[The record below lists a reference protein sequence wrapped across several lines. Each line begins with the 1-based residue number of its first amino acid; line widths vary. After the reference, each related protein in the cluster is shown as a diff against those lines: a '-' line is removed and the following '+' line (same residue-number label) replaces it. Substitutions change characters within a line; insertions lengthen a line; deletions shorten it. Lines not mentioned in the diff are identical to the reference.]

1 MSTELRV
8 VLAGGVSGGHI
19 YPLIAVSEAMRKAGG
34 ATGVELNLRYMG
46 PDGTF
51 EAAAMQEA
59 GIPTT
64 HIQSGKWRRYFS
76 PLNFIDI
83 FRVIIGFFQCL
94 AYLWYYL
101 PDVVFAKGGAASIPI
116 VLVAWLYRIPVVIHD
131 SDAIVGRAN
140 RFLAYFATEIL
151 SGFPNLRGLAPST
164 KFTFVGNPVRE
175 VITTGTIE
183 SAVSRFALTSTE
195 RVVLVLGGSQ
205 GAASL
210 NQLMLEAM
218 PRLVAAGYSVLH
230 QVGGRNLEYIQS
242 ASAYLDESVRKCYH
256 PYAFFTSSELADAYA
271 VASVILC
278 RSGASSLS
286 EALILGK
293 PTITVPI
300 PESANDHQRA
310 NAYTLADSG
319 AVLVI
324 EEQNLGPNLLFQTLS
339 DITSDANYRSA
350 AHSAMAAVA
359 TPDADTTIANILL
372 GYAG

>member
-19 YPLIAVSEAMRKAGG
+19 YPLIAVSDALRTAS
-34 ATGVELNLRYMG
+34 ATSDVVLSLRYMG
-46 PDGTF
+46 PDGTL
-51 EAAAMQEA
+51 EETAMHEA

-64 HIQSGKWRRYFS
+64 HIQSGKWRRYLS
-76 PLNFIDI
+76 PLNFVDV
-83 FRVIIGFFQCL
+83 FRVVAGFFQCL

-140 RFLAYFATEIL
+140 RFLAYFATDIL

-175 VITTGTIE
+175 VVTSGTVA
-183 SAVSRFALTSTE
+183 SAVTRFGLSSSE

-205 GAASL
+205 GAQSL
-210 NQLMLEAM
+210 NQLVLEAL
-218 PRLVAAGYSVLH
+218 PRLAAAGYSVLH
-230 QVGGRNLEYIQS
+230 QVGERNLEYVQS
-242 ASAYLDESVRKCYH
+242 ASGYLDETVKKCYH
-256 PYAFFTSSELADAYA
+256 PYAFFDSAELADAYA
-271 VASVILC
+271 VASTILC

-319 AVLVI
+319 AVLII
-324 EEQNLGPNLLFQTLS
+324 EESNLGPNLLLQTLTG
-339 DITSDANYRSA
+339 ITSDANYRSA

-359 TPDADTTIANILL
+359 TPNADTTIATILI

>member
-1 MSTELRV
+1 MSKELRV

-19 YPLIAVSEAMRKAGG
+19 YPLIAVSEAMRRA
-34 ATGVELNLRYMG
+34 ATEADVILTLRYMG
-46 PDGTF
+46 PDGSF
-51 EAAAMQEA
+51 EENAMRDA
-59 GIPTT
+59 SIPTT

-76 PLNFIDI
+76 PLNFLDI
-83 FRVIIGFFQCL
+83 FRVLAGFFQCL

-116 VLVAWLYRIPVVIHD
+116 VLVAWIYRIPVVIHD

-151 SGFPNLRGLAPST
+151 SGFPNLRGLAPDT

-175 VITTGTIE
+175 VITSGTVE
-183 SAVSRFALTSTE
+183 SAVTRFGLTNAE
-195 RVVLVLGGSQ
+195 RMLLVLGGSQ
-205 GAASL
+205 GAQSL
-210 NQLMLEAM
+210 NQLVLEAL

-230 QVGGRNLEYIQS
+230 QVGERNLEYVQS
-242 ASAYLDESVRKCYH
+242 ASAYLDETTRKSYH
-256 PYAFFTSSELADAYA
+256 PHAFLNSTELSDAYA
-271 VASVILC
+271 VASIILC

-300 PESANDHQRA
+300 PTSANDHQRA

-324 EEQNLGPNLLFQTLS
+324 EESNLGPNLLLQTLTG
-339 DITSDANYRSA
+339 ITNDANYRSA
-350 AHSAMAAVA
+350 AHTAMVAVA

-372 GYAG
+372 SYAG

>member
-19 YPLIAVSEAMRKAGG
+19 YPLIAVSEAMRKA
-34 ATGVELNLRYMG
+34 ATESDIALTLRYMG

-51 EAAAMQEA
+51 EASAMHDA

-76 PLNFIDI
+76 PLNFLDI
-83 FRVIIGFFQCL
+83 FRVIAGFFQCL

-140 RFLAYFATEIL
+140 RFLAHFATEIL

-164 KFTFVGNPVRE
+164 QFTFVGNPVRE
-175 VITTGTIE
+175 VVTSGTVE
-183 SAVSRFALTSTE
+183 SAVTRFGLANAQ

-205 GAASL
+205 GAQSL
-210 NQLMLEAM
+210 NQLVLEAL

-230 QVGGRNLEYIQS
+230 QVGERNLEYVQS
-242 ASAYLDESVRKCYH
+242 ASAYLDETVRGSYH
-256 PYAFFTSSELADAYA
+256 PYAFLSSVELSDAYA
-271 VASVILC
+271 VASIILC

-324 EEQNLGPNLLFQTLS
+324 EESNLGPNLLLQTLTG
-339 DITSDANYRSA
+339 ITSDANYRSA
-350 AHSAMAAVA
+350 AHTAMAAVA
-359 TPDADTTIANILL
+359 TPDADTAIATILL
-372 GYAG
+372 SYAG